1 MYRKIW
7 CLTMIPV
14 LEPDLSNVERHHLIS
29 AYDSGWISSKGSYID
44 LFEDEFSKL
53 HLNRC
58 AVSVCNGTTALHLAM
73 LSLGVGMGDEV
84 IVPNLTF
91 GATVN
96 AVLHC
101 NATPIFCDVSLQDW
115 NLDVS
120 AVASAITPRT
130 KAIIA
135 VHLYGVPCD
144 IESLRSLADAHS
156 LLLIEDCAEALG
168 AQISGVPIGTF
179 GDAATFSFFG
189 NKHITTGEGG
199 MVLFKDTSHKDFA
212 KVLRDHGMSPQTRY
226 LHVEVGYNYRLTN
239 IQASIGYAQLTRL
252 KEILLK
258 KKWVFDTY
266 TQLFKE
272 RKIKFTAQH
281 VDKSKL
287 SSYWLN
293 AFMFEGVVD
302 IERLSYNLR
311 QASVETRR
319 IFSPMNRQPAFV
331 SSSNAA
337 RLFENSDSIFNAG
350 ICLPSSSTLSED
362 EISTVVDVLH
372 GSLPH
377 V

>member
-1 MYRKIW
+1 M
-7 CLTMIPV
+7 
-14 LEPDLSNVERHHLIS
+14 
-29 AYDSGWISSKGSYID
+29 
-44 LFEDEFSKL
+44 
-53 HLNRC
+53 
-58 AVSVCNGTTALHLAM
+58 SVCNGTAALHLAM
-73 LSLGVGMGDEV
+73 VRSYGVGPGDEV

-120 AVASAITPRT
+120 AVASAITHRT

-144 IESLRSLADAHS
+144 MEGLRLLADAHS

-199 MVLFKDTSHKDFA
+199 MVLFKETSHYDVS
-212 KVLRDHGMSPQTRY
+212 KVLRDHGMSPDTRY
-226 LHVEVGYNYRLTN
+226 LHVAVGYNYRLTN
-239 IQASIGYAQLTRL
+239 VQAAIGYAQLTRL
-252 KEILLK
+252 PEILLK

-266 TQLFKE
+266 IRLFAE
-272 RKIKFTAQH
+272 LQIKFTKQQVEKA
-281 VDKSKL
+281 KL
-287 SSYWLN
+287 SSFWLN
-293 AFMFEGVVD
+293 AFMFENIFD
-302 IERLSYNLR
+302 IERLSQKLK
-311 QASVETRR
+311 QANVETRR
-319 IFSPMNRQPAFV
+319 IFSPMNRQPAFFL
-331 SSSNAA
+331 NQMPHANLKILT
-337 RLFENSDSIFNAG
+337 LF
-350 ICLPSSSTLSED
+350 STL
-362 EISTVVDVLH
+362 VFVCH
-372 GSLPH
+372 LPALSQKTKFQLLSKRYTI